1 MEPHFDAHLDTSN
14 LEDMTETGK
23 ALMEGYLKQSEEHTD
38 KEMLE
43 KLSQCNGNHYWT
55 QDEKECLVYFSQ
67 RCEHDMDKLHE
78 DFFPHR
84 TVGALKTRYTK
95 ILRGEDT
102 PATTPRLSVGAIIS
116 NAANEAIKAVTPRK
130 PIKAIQQIEEEEQLA
145 EDMAVEETLSE
156 DALPEVNVEKDAVAE
171 ATTEETTKT
180 EESAEGLNY
189 WLLAV
194 GPIVLVY
201 LILIFVVVLPNEHL
215 PPQVLTFKSN
225 LLTNFEFYYKT
236 VRSKLNDLL

>member
-55 QDEKECLVYFSQ
+55 QDEKECLVYFSK
-67 RCEHDMDKLHE
+67 RCGNDMDKLHD

-102 PATTPRLSVGAIIS
+102 PATTPRLSVGNIIS

-130 PIKAIQQIEEEEQLA
+130 PIKAIQEIEEQEFLA
-145 EDMAVEETLSE
+145 EDMAEETFNE

-201 LILIFVVVLPNEHL
+201 LILILVVVLPNEHL

-236 VRSKLNDLL
+236 VRSKLNDML